1 MSHDLSG
8 PAEAPSFPQRVHVQ
22 PFYTQTLS
30 MHTCTAAVLVARG
43 LCAFSASHLAL
54 RTPPSFDAEGRW
66 RHLAAVAAEA
76 PQSPSE
82 LREILPCTGGDGKTP
97 CRCSSVESVRW
108 RHTETCCQPGP
119 PPTPP
124 QNITKKTA
132 QVKRSHVGLTV
143 RPFVLQICV
152 CLLQLFPDLWRRSPG
167 ATSNCLSGEGKVGGN
182 IRKCPFISG
191 CRPCA

>member
-8 PAEAPSFPQRVHVQ
+8 PAEAPSFPQRVHVR

-30 MHTCTAAVLVARG
+30 MHTCTAAVLVVRG
-43 LCAFSASHLAL
+43 FCAFSASDLAL

-66 RHLAAVAAEA
+66 RHLAAAAAEA
-76 PQSPSE
+76 PRSPSE
-82 LREILPCTGGDGKTP
+82 LREILPSTGGDGKTP

-108 RHTETCCQPGP
+108 RHTDLLPAWA
-119 PPTPP
+119 TPHTP
-124 QNITKKTA
+124 HKNNKKTA

-143 RPFVLQICV
+143 HPFVLQICV

-167 ATSNCLSGEGKVGGN
+167 GHFQLSFRRGKSGG
-182 IRKCPFISG
+182 KCP
-191 CRPCA
+191 